1 MSLNEDIKLTYK
13 NKLVPKIE
21 LIMCYILRTSK
32 EIVKLQITAI
42 KVNETRYT
50 TTEVTEVG
58 L

>member
-1 MSLNEDIKLTYK
+1 
-13 NKLVPKIE
+13 
-21 LIMCYILRTSK
+21 MCYILRTSK